1 MLESV
6 YGILVRED
14 VLGQRGSR
22 VARVESGHDQTFNLS
37 RAPSGSNAAGVGP
50 S

>member
-14 VLGQRGSR
+14 VLGERSSCI
-22 VARVESGHDQTFNLS
+22 AWVEPGYGQTLDLS
-37 RAPSGSNAAGVGP
+37 RAHSGGQVTSVGP

>member
-14 VLGQRGSR
+14 VLGERSSC
-22 VARVESGHDQTFNLS
+22 VAWLEPGYDQTLGLS
-37 RAPSGSNAAGVGP
+37 GSPSGGHATGVGP